1 MEPVSVLPVN
11 YEEYSVVEF
20 KLHKYP
26 MANKNAQLEFSSM
39 SDSEIIKDTLVS
51 EMYYAFSGYFKL

>member
-1 MEPVSVLPVN
+1 VLRRAKNEKQVKKKNDPAPPVEPVAVALAS

-26 MANKNAQLEFSSM
+26 
-39 SDSEIIKDTLVS
+39 LVH
-51 EMYYAFSGYFKL
+51 K

>member
-1 MEPVSVLPVN
+1 MTVLPAS

-26 MANKNAQLEFSSM
+26 MVNKNAQLEFSSM
-39 SDSEIIKDTLVS
+39 SDAEIIKDALVS

>member
-1 MEPVSVLPVN
+1 M
-11 YEEYSVVEF
+11 VEF

-39 SDSEIIKDTLVS
+39 SDAEIIKDTLVS